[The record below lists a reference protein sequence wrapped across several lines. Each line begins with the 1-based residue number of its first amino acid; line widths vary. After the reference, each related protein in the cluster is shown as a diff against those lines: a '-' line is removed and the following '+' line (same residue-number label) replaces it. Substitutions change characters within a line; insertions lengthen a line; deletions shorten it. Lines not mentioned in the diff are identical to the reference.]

1 MTIAVCV
8 LIALASSPA
17 SARSGAGQEIPLG
30 DYLGIL
36 HTVEATVAGQT
47 GTFLFD
53 TGGGVSVVS
62 VEFAK
67 RIGCTPW
74 GNLSGFRLS
83 GERLDGP
90 RCDDVVFDLGN
101 GVSLTSP
108 AAGVFDLKAMLPPEG
123 PVDGIL
129 SLDAFARQPF
139 TLDLA
144 AGRIT
149 LETPASLTARIDG
162 AVEVPVHFARQ
173 AGGYSLTVL
182 ALAETDAGDLWLQLD
197 SGGVPP
203 LLLAPHAAA
212 AMGVAENARLAEPFS
227 LGLGAGERRAI
238 VEAAPTVQS
247 NMIIDGN
254 VGEPTMARLVLTFD
268 LANGKLWARPVT
280 ELSRPADPSAPVP
293 PRLPARPR

>member
-1 MTIAVCV
+1 MRRAAMTTVCV
-8 LIALASSPA
+8 LAALASGPV
-17 SARSGAGQEIPLG
+17 SAQGAAAQEIRLG

-36 HTVEATVAGQT
+36 HTVEATVAGQS

-53 TGGGVSVVS
+53 TGGGVSVVTP
-62 VEFAK
+62 EFAQ

-74 GNLSGFRLS
+74 GNVSGFRLS

-90 RCDDVVFDLGN
+90 RCDDVVFDLGD
-101 GVSLTSP
+101 GVSLASP
-108 AAGVFDLKAMLPPEG
+108 AAGVFDLKAMLPPQG

-129 SLDAFARQPF
+129 SLDAFVDRPF

-144 AGRIT
+144 AGRII
-149 LETPASLTARIDG
+149 LETPETLTARIDG

-182 ALAETDAGDLWLQLD
+182 ALTETDAGDLWLQLD

-203 LLLAPHAAA
+203 MLLAPHAAA
-212 AMGVAENARLAEPFS
+212 AMGVPDSAQPAQPFALA
-227 LGLGAGERRAI
+227 LGAGERRATI
-238 VEAAPTVQS
+238 EVTPTIRP

-254 VGEPTMARLVLTFD
+254 IGEPAMARMVLTFD
-268 LANGKLWARPVT
+268 LANQKLWV
-280 ELSRPADPSAPVP
+280 
-293 PRLPARPR
+293 RPRP

>member
-1 MTIAVCV
+1 MRLPTMMTASV
-8 LIALASSPA
+8 LAALASSPVA
-17 SARSGAGQEIPLG
+17 AQSRAGPEIPLS

-36 HTVEATVAGQT
+36 HTVEATVEGQT

-53 TGGGVSVVS
+53 TGGGVSVVT
-62 VEFAK
+62 VEFAE

-83 GERLDGP
+83 GERLDLK
-90 RCDDVVFDLGN
+90 RCDDIVFDLGN

-108 AAGVFDLKAMLPPEG
+108 AAGVFDLKTLLPPEG

-129 SLDAFARQPF
+129 SLDAFADQPF

-144 AGRIT
+144 ARRIV
-149 LETPASLTARIDG
+149 LETPDSLAARIDG

-212 AMGVAENARLAEPFS
+212 AMGVPEAAGPAEPFR
-227 LGLGAGERRAI
+227 LALGAGERRAM
-238 VEAAPTVQS
+238 VDVAPTVRP

-254 VGEPTMARLVLTFD
+254 IGEPTMARMLLTFD
-268 LANGKLWARPVT
+268 LANERLWVRPVT
-280 ELSRPADPSAPVP
+280 EVSRPAAP
-293 PRLPARPR
+293 

>member
-1 MTIAVCV
+1 MRLPAMMTACV
-8 LIALASSPA
+8 LAALASSPVA
-17 SARSGAGQEIPLG
+17 AQSRAGPEIPLS

-36 HTVEATVAGQT
+36 HTVKATVAGQT

-53 TGGGVSVVS
+53 TGGGVSVVTP
-62 VEFAK
+62 EFAE

-74 GNLSGFRLS
+74 GNVSGFRLS

-129 SLDAFARQPF
+129 SLDAFADQPF
-139 TLDLA
+139 TLDIA
-144 AGRIT
+144 AGRIV
-149 LETPASLTARIDG
+149 LETPDSLAERIDG

-182 ALAETDAGDLWLQLD
+182 ALVETDAGDLWMQLD

-212 AMGVAENARLAEPFS
+212 AMGVPETGGSAQPLN
-227 LGLGAGERRAI
+227 LGAGARRAS
-238 VEAAPTVQS
+238 VDVVPTVRP

-254 VGEPTMARLVLTFD
+254 IGEPTMARMVLTFD
-268 LANGKLWARPVT
+268 LANQKLWVRHRP
-280 ELSRPADPSAPVP
+280 
-293 PRLPARPR
+293 

>member
-1 MTIAVCV
+1 MRRAAMMTAGVLAV
-8 LIALASSPA
+8 LASGPV
-17 SARSGAGQEIPLG
+17 SAQSRAAQEIPLS

-47 GTFLFD
+47 GIFLFD

-62 VEFAK
+62 VEFAE

-90 RCDDVVFDLGN
+90 RCDDVVFDLGD

-108 AAGVFDLKAMLPPEG
+108 AAGVFDLKALLPPEG

-129 SLDAFARQPF
+129 SLDAFADQPF

-144 AGRIT
+144 AGRII
-149 LETPASLTARIDG
+149 LETPGSLTARIDG

-203 LLLAPHAAA
+203 LLLAPHAGA
-212 AMGVAENARLAEPFS
+212 AMGIPENAHPAEPFR
-227 LGLGAGERRAI
+227 LGLGAGERRAT
-238 VEAAPTVQS
+238 VATTPTVRP

-254 VGEPTMARLVLTFD
+254 IGEPTMARLVLTFD
-268 LANGKLWARPVT
+268 LANGRLWARPVPDV
-280 ELSRPADPSAPVP
+280 SRPDGP
-293 PRLPARPR
+293 

>member
-1 MTIAVCV
+1 MRRAAMMTAGV
-8 LIALASSPA
+8 LAALASGPV
-17 SARSGAGQEIPLG
+17 SAQSRAGPEIPLS

-36 HTVEATVAGQT
+36 HTVEATVAGQS

-53 TGGGVSVVS
+53 TGGGVSVVTP
-62 VEFAK
+62 EFAE

-74 GNLSGFRLS
+74 GNVSGFRLS

-90 RCDDVVFDLGN
+90 RCDDVVFDLGD

-129 SLDAFARQPF
+129 SLDAFADQPF

-144 AGRIT
+144 ARRII
-149 LETPASLTARIDG
+149 LETPDSLVARIDG

-182 ALAETDAGDLWLQLD
+182 ALVETDAGDLWLQLD

-212 AMGVAENARLAEPFS
+212 AMGVPETRPAQPFR
-227 LGLGAGERRAI
+227 LGLGAGDRRAT
-238 VEAAPTVQS
+238 VEAAPTIRP

-254 VGEPTMARLVLTFD
+254 IGEPTMARMLLTFD
-268 LANGKLWARPVT
+268 LANGKLWARPLPEV
-280 ELSRPADPSAPVP
+280 SRPDAP
-293 PRLPARPR
+293 

>member
-1 MTIAVCV
+1 MRRAAMMTAGV
-8 LIALASSPA
+8 LAALASGPV
-17 SARSGAGQEIPLG
+17 SAQSRAGPEIPLS

-36 HTVEATVAGQT
+36 HTVEATVAGQP

-53 TGGGVSVVS
+53 TGGGVSVVT
-62 VEFAK
+62 VEFAE

-74 GNLSGFRLS
+74 GNVSGFRLS

-90 RCDDVVFDLGN
+90 RCDDVVFDLGD

-129 SLDAFARQPF
+129 SLDAFADQPF

-144 AGRIT
+144 ARRII
-149 LETPASLTARIDG
+149 LETPDSLAARIDD

-182 ALAETDAGDLWLQLD
+182 ALVQTDAGDLWLQLD

-212 AMGVAENARLAEPFS
+212 AMGVAETGPAQPFR
-227 LGLGAGERRAI
+227 LGLGAGDQRAT
-238 VEAAPTVQS
+238 VETNPTVRP

-254 VGEPTMARLVLTFD
+254 IGEPTMARLVLIFD
-268 LANGKLWARPVT
+268 LANQKLWV
-280 ELSRPADPSAPVP
+280 
-293 PRLPARPR
+293 RPRP

>member
-1 MTIAVCV
+1 MRLPAMMTACV
-8 LIALASSPA
+8 LAALASSPVA
-17 SARSGAGQEIPLG
+17 AQSRAGPEIPLS

-53 TGGGVSVVS
+53 TGGGVSVVTP
-62 VEFAK
+62 EFAE

-83 GERLDGP
+83 GERLDLK
-90 RCDDVVFDLGN
+90 RCDDVVFDLGD
-101 GVSLTSP
+101 GVSLASP
-108 AAGVFDLKAMLPPEG
+108 AAGVFDLKALLPPEG

-129 SLDAFARQPF
+129 SLDAFVDQPF
-139 TLDLA
+139 TLDIA
-144 AGRIT
+144 AGRIV
-149 LETPASLTARIDG
+149 LETPASLAARIDG

-182 ALAETDAGDLWLQLD
+182 ALVETDAGDLWMQLD

-212 AMGVAENARLAEPFS
+212 AMGVPETAQPIS
-227 LGLGAGERRAI
+227 LGLGADERRAT
-238 VEAAPTVQS
+238 VDVVPTVRP

-254 VGEPTMARLVLTFD
+254 IGEPTMARMLLTFD
-268 LANGKLWARPVT
+268 LANGKLWARPVA
-280 ELSRPADPSAPVP
+280 EVSRPDGP
-293 PRLPARPR
+293 

>member
-1 MTIAVCV
+1 MRRAAMTTACV
-8 LIALASSPA
+8 LAALASGPV
-17 SARSGAGQEIPLG
+17 SAQEIPLG

-36 HTVEATVAGQT
+36 HTVEATVAGQR

-53 TGGGVSVVS
+53 TGGGVSVVT
-62 VEFAK
+62 VEFAE

-108 AAGVFDLKAMLPPEG
+108 AAGVFDLKAMLPPQG

-129 SLDAFARQPF
+129 SLDAFAEQPF

-144 AGRIT
+144 ASRIV
-149 LETPASLTARIDG
+149 LETPDSLAARIDG

-182 ALAETDAGDLWLQLD
+182 ALAETEAGDLWLQLD

-212 AMGVAENARLAEPFS
+212 AMGAPETSQPAETFV
-227 LGLGAGERRAI
+227 LGLGAGARRAS
-238 VEAAPTVQS
+238 VEVVPTVRP

-254 VGEPTMARLVLTFD
+254 IGEPTMARMVLTFD
-268 LANGKLWARPVT
+268 LANQKLWVRPH
-280 ELSRPADPSAPVP
+280 S
-293 PRLPARPR
+293 